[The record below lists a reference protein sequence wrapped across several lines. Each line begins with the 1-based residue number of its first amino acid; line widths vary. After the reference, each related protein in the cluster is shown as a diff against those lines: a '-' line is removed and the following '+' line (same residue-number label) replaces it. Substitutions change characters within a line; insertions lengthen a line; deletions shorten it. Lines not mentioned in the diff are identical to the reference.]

1 MDSHDL
7 RIGDAEREQTMAVL
21 REHFAQGRLTHEEL
35 DERLDQTL
43 ASKTARDLAKV
54 TADLPGP
61 QPAPGYREPA
71 PHYDAPPYGPHYG
84 MDGWREAMSAHRRQM
99 QSMHQA
105 HHDMRHSMHQA
116 RREMRRQWREQ
127 GKHPWRHH
135 RGPHP
140 FVGVLFVFLLLGLI
154 FGGFGI
160 FKVLFVV
167 WLGAMVFSLIHR
179 RFHHRR

>member
-1 MDSHDL
+1 MNEVDPGMDSHDL

-54 TADLPGP
+54 TADLPGAH
-61 QPAPGYREPA
+61 QQAPGYRDPL
-71 PHYDAPPYGPHYG
+71 PQYG
-84 MDGWREAMSAHRRQM
+84 MGDWKDAMAAHRHQV

-105 HHDMRHSMHQA
+105 QRDMHQA
-116 RREMRRQWREQ
+116 HREMRRQWRDQ
-127 GKHPWRHH
+127 RGNHPWRRHH

-140 FVGVLFVFLLLGLI
+140 FLGVLFVFMVLGLV

-160 FKVLFVV
+160 FKVLLVV
-167 WLGAMVFSLIHR
+167 WLGAMLFGLIHR
-179 RFHHRR
+179 RFNHRR